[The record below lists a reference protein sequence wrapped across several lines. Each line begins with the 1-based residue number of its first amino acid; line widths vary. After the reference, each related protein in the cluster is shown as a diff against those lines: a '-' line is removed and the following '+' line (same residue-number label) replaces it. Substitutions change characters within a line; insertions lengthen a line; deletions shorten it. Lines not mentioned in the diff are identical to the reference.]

1 MSGEK
6 KKNKKNN
13 PLVPHTVICLPHRTV
28 RMAQG
33 LCSSSPGKRMFKA
46 LSFQDVAVRS
56 FGAVLA
62 GLGVC
67 PRLLPRLPIHTQF
80 FAPPTAKSHRNTFK
94 SVSLTYFRFQLGPV
108 LFE

>member
-1 MSGEK
+1 
-6 KKNKKNN
+6 
-13 PLVPHTVICLPHRTV
+13 
-28 RMAQG
+28 
-33 LCSSSPGKRMFKA
+33 MFKA

-67 PRLLPRLPIHTQF
+67 PRLLPRLPIHTLF